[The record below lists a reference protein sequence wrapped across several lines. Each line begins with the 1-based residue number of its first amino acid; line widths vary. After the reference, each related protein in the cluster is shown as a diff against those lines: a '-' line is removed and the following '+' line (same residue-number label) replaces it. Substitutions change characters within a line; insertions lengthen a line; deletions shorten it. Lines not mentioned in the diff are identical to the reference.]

1 MKKTFIIVLIFTLI
15 FLSINTVYAQENN
28 DIDSSINDIISGIH
42 EQDFIEI
49 TDFLNGKLNKKF
61 TLKEWLINFLT
72 GDGGLDFTKIISALT
87 GSFNEV
93 ISSVSEVL
101 LYILFI
107 GILCTLLNV
116 INLKNTGSNE
126 KNIIYFICYSLVVVL
141 SAKVIG
147 SVFSTTVSAI
157 ENMSNTVDGAFPM
170 LITLSE
176 FSGGFGTAVFKPLT
190 AIVSLLSSLIV
201 KNLFIPILSTTA
213 TCVIVGNMSTTVKL
227 DSLKK
232 SLLSFI
238 KWALGIITIVFT
250 VIIAGQGFVNMQ
262 YNGLSFK
269 ILKYATGSII
279 PIVGGFISGG
289 MDVLL
294 SSAILVKN
302 SFGLI
307 LVIYVFLTVAN
318 AGITVLIISFILK
331 FAVSV
336 CEPLLDERFV
346 KLLNGI
352 GEVFSYLTA
361 ILFVCGF
368 SYILVCFSL
377 INSTALII

>member
-1 MKKTFIIVLIFTLI
+1 MKKSFIIAVFILMLL
-15 FLSINTVYAQENN
+15 LSLNTVCAQESN
-28 DIDSSINDIISGIH
+28 DIDGAINDIISGIN
-42 EQDFIEI
+42 EQDFTQI
-49 TDFLNGKLNKKF
+49 TDLLNDKFNKSLSF
-61 TLKEWLINFLT
+61 KEWIISFLT
-72 GDGGLDFTKIISALT
+72 GDGGFNFIKILNTIS
-87 GSFNEV
+87 GSFNDV

-107 GILCTLLNV
+107 GILCSILNI
-116 INLKNTGSNE
+116 INSKKSDNNE
-126 KNIIYFICYSLVVVL
+126 KNIIYFICYSLVIVL
-141 SAKVIG
+141 CAKVI
-147 SVFSTTVSAI
+147 SAVFSTTILAV
-157 ENMSNTVDGAFPM
+157 ENMSNTVDKSFPM
-170 LITLSE
+170 LITLCE
-176 FSGGFGTAVFKPLT
+176 FSGGFGTAIFKPLT
-190 AIVSLLSSLIV
+190 AVVSLLTSLIV

-232 SLLSFI
+232 SLLSFT

-250 VIIAGQGFVNMQ
+250 VVITAQGLVNMQ

-289 MDVLL
+289 MDLLL
-294 SSAILVKN
+294 SSAVLVKN

-318 AGITVLIISFILK
+318 SGISILIISFILK
-331 FAVSV
+331 FAVSI
-336 CEPLLDERFV
+336 CEPVLDERFV

-361 ILFVCGF
+361 VVFVCGF

>member
-1 MKKTFIIVLIFTLI
+1 MKKSFIIAVFLLLL
-15 FLSINTVYAQENN
+15 FLSLNTVCAQESN
-28 DIDSSINDIISGIH
+28 DIDGAINDIISGIN
-42 EQDFIEI
+42 EQDFTQI
-49 TDFLNGKLNKKF
+49 TDLLNDKFNKNLSF
-61 TLKEWLINFLT
+61 KEWIISFLT
-72 GDGGLDFTKIISALT
+72 GDGGFDFIKILNTLS
-87 GSFNEV
+87 GSFNDV

-107 GILCTLLNV
+107 GILCSILNI
-116 INLKNTGSNE
+116 INSKKSDNNE
-126 KNIIYFICYSLVVVL
+126 KNIIYFICYSLVIVL
-141 SAKVIG
+141 CAKVI
-147 SVFSTTVSAI
+147 SAVFSTTILAV
-157 ENMSNTVDGAFPM
+157 ENMSNTVDKSFPM
-170 LITLSE
+170 LITLCE
-176 FSGGFGTAVFKPLT
+176 FSGGFGTAIFKPLT
-190 AIVSLLSSLIV
+190 AVVSLVTSLIV

-213 TCVIVGNMSTTVKL
+213 TCVIVGNMSSTVKL

-232 SLLSFI
+232 SLLSFT

-250 VIIAGQGFVNMQ
+250 VVITAQGLVNMQ

-289 MDVLL
+289 MDLLL
-294 SSAILVKN
+294 SSAVLVKN

-318 AGITVLIISFILK
+318 SGISILIISFILK
-331 FAVSV
+331 FAVSI
-336 CEPLLDERFV
+336 CEPVLDERFV

-361 ILFVCGF
+361 VVFVCGF